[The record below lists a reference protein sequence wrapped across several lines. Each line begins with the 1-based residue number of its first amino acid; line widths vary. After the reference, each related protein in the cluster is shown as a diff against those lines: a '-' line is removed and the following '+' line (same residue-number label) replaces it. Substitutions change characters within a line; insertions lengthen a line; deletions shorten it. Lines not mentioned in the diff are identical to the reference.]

1 MASHHDLIGQS
12 NFYYAFLILHYSFKN
27 LIRNAK
33 RIFQSF
39 IWSSMRVNTYA
50 HACHLVIKQKKTQWL
65 GKSKNFSSF
74 YIEREKWEGTKN
86 DPCSLN
92 QQVHF
97 SRLYRFRSSLFFVLS
112 SSTFYFLSLCSSV
125 VLCPQYKRKSYSAFN
140 IIKKRKPYIH
150 CNEYT
155 PLYVFIKTLG
165 FNLWINFVPFQ
176 INSSSR
182 ETGGKMARV
191 I

>member
-12 NFYYAFLILHYSFKN
+12 NFYYAFLIFHYSFKN

-74 YIEREKWEGTKN
+74 YIDER
-86 DPCSLN
+86 DPRMIHAVWISKFTLAVYIGFKARC
-92 QQVHF
+92 F
-97 SRLYRFRSSLFFVLS
+97 SFYLPPRFIFFRYVLLSSCVLS
-112 SSTFYFLSLCSSV
+112 TKGKVIQHLILLKKESRTFIVMNTHHSMFLS
-125 VLCPQYKRKSYSAFN
+125 R
-140 IIKKRKPYIH
+140 H
-150 CNEYT
+150 
-155 PLYVFIKTLG
+155 
-165 FNLWINFVPFQ
+165 
-176 INSSSR
+176 
-182 ETGGKMARV
+182 
-191 I
+191 